1 MQRIIIG
8 TAGHVDHGKTVLT
21 KRLTGVD
28 TDRLKEEKERGISI
42 ELGFAPLTLPSG
54 TKVGLVDVPGHER
67 FIKNMLAGIAGIDL
81 VLLVIAADEG
91 VMPQTREHLDIINL
105 LEVKKGIVVV
115 TKADLVDEEW
125 LELVQSE
132 IGEVLAETVLE
143 EAPIVPVSS
152 FTGKGIPQLMEIID
166 NMAQETPPKA
176 VTGKMRIPVDR
187 VFTIT
192 GFGTVI
198 TGTLWSGRLKVGD
211 TVEILPQELNARV
224 RNVQVHGTKVT
235 EATAGQRVA
244 VNLAGV
250 EIEEISRGDVLAE
263 PGLLEPTYRIDVK
276 FSLLKHP
283 EFAIEQR
290 TRVRVHHGTR
300 EVLGRVN
307 LLDRE
312 ELLPGENCF
321 CQIVLETPLMALRG
335 DHYVVRSYSP
345 MITIGGG
352 IIVEPLP
359 MRHKRYKDEIMKNLE
374 VKFQGDPK
382 DLVIQTISEDQV
394 GLVTIKEIA
403 ARTGLEETSIKEQLN
418 ILDQSGEVVSVSGEG
433 STYYFL
439 KEQES
444 HWLEKIDKRLAD
456 YHEKYPLRLGMPKEE
471 LRSRDFSYITGKIF
485 NLIVEYWI
493 DRDEIKGQNQN
504 LAIRDFK
511 VQITPQIEKAIS
523 LIEEGLLEE
532 PFSPPGWEEL
542 AERAGLSGEIKNEMF
557 AWLLNNQ
564 RIIKI
569 SDEVI
574 LHSKAFSD
582 AKEMIGSYIKGHGSI
597 QLAQTR
603 DLLKTSRKYA
613 LPLLEYLDQVK
624 FTRRKGDLRIL
635 FFS

>member
-21 KRLTGVD
+21 KKLTGVD
-28 TDRLKEEKERGISI
+28 TDRLKEEKDRGISI

-132 IGEVLAETVLE
+132 ISEVLAGTVLE
-143 EAPIVPVSS
+143 EAPIVAVSS
-152 FTGKGIPQLMEIID
+152 FTGQGIPQLMEIID
-166 NMAQETPPKA
+166 KIAQETPPKA
-176 VTGKMRIPVDR
+176 VIGKMRIPVDR

-211 TVEILPQELNARV
+211 TVEILPQEINVRV
-224 RNVQVHGTKVT
+224 RNVQVHGEKVG

-244 VNLAGV
+244 VNLAGI
-250 EIEEISRGDVLAE
+250 ETEEISRGDVLAE

-276 FSLLKHP
+276 FNLLKHP
-283 EFAIEQR
+283 ELAIEQR
-290 TRVRVHHGTR
+290 ARVRVHHGTR

-312 ELLPGENCF
+312 ELLPGESCF

-352 IIVEPLP
+352 IIVESLP
-359 MRHKRYKDEIMKNLE
+359 VRHKRYKEDIMKNLE

-382 DLVIQTISEDQV
+382 DLVVQTMVEDQA
-394 GLVTIKEIA
+394 GLVILKEIIA
-403 ARTGLEETSIKEQLN
+403 KTGLEESTVLEQLN
-418 ILDQSGEVVSVSGEG
+418 ILEQSGQVVSVSGEG

-439 KEQES
+439 REQES
-444 HWLEKIDKRLAD
+444 RWLEKVNKRLTG
-456 YHEKYPLRLGMPKEE
+456 YHEKYPLRIGMPKEE
-471 LRSRDFSYITGKIF
+471 VRSRDFSHINGKIF
-485 NLIVEYWI
+485 NLLVEYWT
-493 DRDEIKGQNQN
+493 EKEMIKGENQN
-504 LAIRDFK
+504 LATRDFEVK
-511 VQITPQIEKAIS
+511 ITPQLAMAIKS
-523 LIEEGLLEE
+523 IEEELLTE
-532 PFSPPGWEEL
+532 PFSPPGWDEL
-542 AERAGLSGEIKNEMF
+542 AEKAVLSGEIKNEIF
-557 AWLLNNQ
+557 AWLLNNH
-564 RIIKI
+564 IVVKI

-574 LHSKAFSD
+574 YHSKAFSD
-582 AKEMIGSYIKGHGSI
+582 AQDIIGSYIKENGSI

-624 FTRRKGDLRIL
+624 FTRRKGDFRVL
-635 FFS
+635 F

>member
-28 TDRLKEEKERGISI
+28 TDRLKEEKDRGISI

-125 LELVQSE
+125 LELVESE
-132 IGEVLAETVLE
+132 ISEELEGTVLE
-143 EAPIVPVSS
+143 DSPIVAVSS
-152 FTGKGIPQLMEIID
+152 FTGKGIAELMERID
-166 NMAQETPPKA
+166 LLAQETPPKA

-198 TGTLWSGRLKVGD
+198 TGTLWAGRLKVGD
-211 TVEILPQELNARV
+211 TVEILPQELNARI
-224 RNVQVHGTKVT
+224 RNIQVHGEKVS

-250 EIEEISRGDVLAE
+250 VTEQINRGDVLGE

-276 FSLLKHP
+276 FNLLKHT
-283 EFAIEQR
+283 EITIEQR
-290 TRVRVHHGTR
+290 ARVRVHHGTR

-312 ELLPGENCF
+312 ELIPGESCF
-321 CQIVLETPLMALRG
+321 CQLVLESPLMALKG

-352 IIVEPLP
+352 IIIEPLP
-359 MRHKRYKDEIMKNLE
+359 LRHKRYKEEIMKNLE

-382 DLVIQTISEDQV
+382 DLVVQTISDDQV
-394 GLVTIKEIA
+394 GLVTLKVIIE
-403 ARTGLEETSIKEQLN
+403 RTGLEEIEVIEQLK
-418 ILDQSGEVVSVSGEG
+418 ILDHSDQVVSVSGDG
-433 STYYFL
+433 MNYYFL
-439 KEQES
+439 RDQES
-444 HWLEKIDKRLAD
+444 LWLDKINKRLTD
-456 YHEKYPLRLGMPKEE
+456 YHEKYPLRFGMPKEE
-471 LRSRDFSYITGKIF
+471 LRSRDFSHIIGKFF
-485 NLIVEYWI
+485 NLLI
-493 DRDEIKGQNQN
+493 DNWVRKEQIKVQNQN
-504 LAIRDFK
+504 VATKRFK
-511 VQITPQIEKAIS
+511 VQITLEIEKAIVA
-523 LIEEGLLEE
+523 IEEGLMKE
-532 PFSPPGWEEL
+532 PFSPPGWDDL
-542 AERAGLSGEIKNEMF
+542 AGEAGLKGEIKNEIF
-557 AWLLNNQ
+557 VWLVSNQ
-564 RIIKI
+564 RIVKV
-569 SDEVI
+569 SEEVI
-574 LHSKAFSD
+574 FHS
-582 AKEMIGSYIKGHGSI
+582 IGVSMAQQVIGDYIKENGSI

-613 LPLLEYLDQVK
+613 LPLLEHLDQIK
-624 FTRRKGDLRIL
+624 FTRREGDLRIL
-635 FFS
+635 F

>member
-54 TKVGLVDVPGHER
+54 VKVGLVDVPGHER

-105 LEVKKGIVVV
+105 LEVKKGIVVI

-132 IGEVLAETVLE
+132 VSEVLEGTVLE
-143 EAPIVPVSS
+143 DAPMVAVSS
-152 FTGKGIPQLMEIID
+152 FTGQGMPQLIQTID
-166 NMAQETPPKA
+166 QMAQETPPKI
-176 VTGKMRIPVDR
+176 VSGKMRIPVDR
-187 VFTIT
+187 VFTVT

-211 TVEILPQELNARV
+211 TVEILPQKLNVRV
-224 RNVQVHGTKVT
+224 RNIQVHGEKVA

-250 EIEEISRGDVLAE
+250 ETEEVSRGDVIAE
-263 PGLLEPTYRIDVK
+263 PEMMEPTYRMDVRLH
-276 FSLLKHP
+276 LLSHP
-283 EFAIEQR
+283 EITIEQR
-290 TRVRVHHGTR
+290 ARVRLHHGTR
-300 EVLGRVN
+300 EVLGRIN

-312 ELLPGENCF
+312 ELKPGESCF
-321 CQIVLETPLMALRG
+321 CQLILETPLMGLRG
-335 DHYVVRSYSP
+335 DHYVIRSYSP

-352 IIVEPLP
+352 IIIDPQPV
-359 MRHKRYKDEIMKNLE
+359 RHKRYKEDVMKNLE
-374 VKFQGDPK
+374 TKFEGDPK
-382 DLVIQTISEDQV
+382 ELVLQAIAEDQV
-394 GLVTIKEIA
+394 GLVTQKQIEE
-403 ARTGLEETSIKEQLN
+403 RTGLEETLVKEELSSLKETSEIVFIK
-418 ILDQSGEVVSVSGEG
+418 GEG
-433 STYYFL
+433 TAYYLL
-439 KEQES
+439 KDQERR
-444 HWLEKIDKRLAD
+444 WLTKIKNRLFD
-456 YHEKYPLRLGMPKEE
+456 YHGKYPLRAGIPKEE
-471 LRSRDFSYITGKIF
+471 LRSRDFSQITGKIF
-485 NLIVEYWI
+485 NLLLEYWA
-493 DRDEIKGQNQN
+493 DRNDLRLENQN
-504 LAIRDFK
+504 IAARDFK
-511 VQITPQIEKAIS
+511 AQIPLELEKAVL
-523 LIEEGLLEE
+523 LIDEGLLKEL
-532 PFSPPGWEEL
+532 FSPPGWDEL
-542 AERAGLSGEIKNEMF
+542 AQMAGIGGETKNEIF
-557 AWLLNNQ
+557 LWLINNQ
-564 RIIKI
+564 RIVKV

-574 LHSKAFSD
+574 LHGQALTE
-582 AKEMIGSYIKGHGSI
+582 AKEMIGAFIKENGSI

-613 LPLLEYLDQVK
+613 LPLLEYLDQLK

-635 FFS
+635 F

>member
-28 TDRLKEEKERGISI
+28 TDRLKEEKDRGISI

-132 IGEVLAETVLE
+132 ISEVLAGTVLE

-166 NMAQETPPKA
+166 KMAQETPPKT
-176 VTGKMRIPVDR
+176 VIGKMRIPVDR

-211 TVEILPQELNARV
+211 TAEILPQELNARV
-224 RNVQVHGTKVT
+224 RNVQVHGEKVG

-244 VNLAGV
+244 VNLVGV
-250 EIEEISRGDVLAE
+250 ETEEISRGDVLAE

-276 FSLLKHP
+276 FSLLKHTD
-283 EFAIEQR
+283 IVVEQR
-290 TRVRVHHGTR
+290 ARVRVHHGTR

-312 ELLPGENCF
+312 ELLPGESCF

-359 MRHKRYKDEIMKNLE
+359 ERHKRYKDEIMKNLE

-382 DLVIQTISEDQV
+382 DLVVQSMAEDQA

-403 ARTGLEETSIKEQLN
+403 ARTSLEESIVKEQLN
-418 ILDQSGEVVSVSGEG
+418 MLDQSGQVVSVSGEG
-433 STYYFL
+433 LTYYFL
-439 KEQES
+439 RDQES
-444 HWLEKIDKRLAD
+444 RWMEKINKRLTD
-456 YHEKYPLRLGMPKEE
+456 YHEKYPLRIGMPKEE
-471 LRSRDFSYITGKIF
+471 LRSRDFSHINGKIF
-485 NLIVEYWI
+485 NLLVEYWTEK
-493 DRDEIKGQNQN
+493 DKIKGQNQN
-504 LAIRDFK
+504 LSTQDFK
-511 VQITPQIEKAIS
+511 VKITPQTEMAVKSIEDR
-523 LIEEGLLEE
+523 LLEE
-532 PFSPPGWEEL
+532 PFSPPGWDEL
-542 AERAGLSGEIKNEMF
+542 AEKAGLRGEIKNEIF
-557 AWLLNNQ
+557 AWLLNNHKVV
-564 RIIKI
+564 KI

-574 LHSKAFSD
+574 FHSKAFSD
-582 AKEMIGSYIKGHGSI
+582 AQEIIGSYIKDNGSI

-624 FTRRKGDLRIL
+624 FTRRKGDFRIL
-635 FFS
+635 F

>member
-28 TDRLKEEKERGISI
+28 TDRLKEEKDRGISI

-125 LELVQSE
+125 LELVESE
-132 IGEVLAETVLE
+132 ISEVLEGTVLE
-143 EAPIVPVSS
+143 EAPIAAVSS
-152 FTGKGIPQLMEIID
+152 FTGKGIPELLELID
-166 NMAQETPPKA
+166 LLAQKTLPKT

-224 RNVQVHGTKVT
+224 RNIQVHGEKVG

-250 EIEEISRGDVLAE
+250 ETEEISRGDVLGA
-263 PGLLEPTYRIDVK
+263 PGLLETTYRVDVK

-283 EFAIEQR
+283 GIAIEQR
-290 TRVRVHHGTR
+290 ARVRVHHGTR
-300 EVLGRVN
+300 EVLGRMH

-312 ELLPGENCF
+312 ELLPGESCF

-352 IIVEPLP
+352 IIIEPVP
-359 MRHKRYKDEIMKNLE
+359 IRHKRYKDEIMKNLE

-382 DLVIQTISEDQV
+382 DLVVQTISEDQT
-394 GLVTIKEIA
+394 GLATIKEIS
-403 ARTGLEETSIKEQLN
+403 ARTSLEEIEVIEQLK
-418 ILDQSGEVVSVSGEG
+418 ILEQSDQVAAVSGEG
-433 STYYFL
+433 MIYYFL
-439 KEQES
+439 RDEES
-444 HWLEKIDKRLAD
+444 RWLDKVDKRLTA

-471 LRSRDFSYITGKIF
+471 LRSREFSHINGKIF
-485 NLIVEYWI
+485 NLLIDSWI
-493 DRDEIKGQNQN
+493 KKDQIKGQNQN
-504 LAIRDFK
+504 IATKDFK
-511 VQITPQIEKAIS
+511 VQLTAEIERA
-523 LIEEGLLEE
+523 LEVIEEGLLEE
-532 PFSPPGWEEL
+532 PFSPPGWDDLVVRADLKGEL
-542 AERAGLSGEIKNEMF
+542 KNEIYS
-557 AWLLNNQ
+557 WLINNY
-564 RIIKI
+564 RIVKL

-574 LHSKAFSD
+574 FHSDGIAM
-582 AKEMIGSYIKGHGSI
+582 AKQAISGYIKENGSI

-613 LPLLEYLDQVK
+613 LPLLEYLDQIK
-624 FTRRKGDLRIL
+624 FTRREGDLRIL
-635 FFS
+635 F